1 MKENNSSVKS
11 NQSRNF
17 SSVATIANSN
27 SPKSSPKRDAY
38 ISIKEKIKSDP
49 KFSNEFLFEKQF
61 KNLNTNSSLNIRPN
75 NGSIYL
81 TGIGNVN
88 DIKSNLYQNID
99 TKTIEY
105 PNLSRSISKKDSIT
119 NINHK
124 LSLDLPYINSYHY
137 KENQMSPIFTC
148 CDQELNPIVLNKA
161 LYQQKEKE
169 MESKYRLC
177 ETVENAK
184 KLIVKPFKAGSIV
197 IPDGPKDYVLKTK
210 ELNRIRYC
218 MNLRS
223 ESMKKYNNSIRD
235 QIKSIDYTI
244 KNIHAYRNNLEN
256 RFLSEYNQQLR
267 ALDKVILKEKLEDEK
282 LKSEIVKLKKINT
295 NLLAKI
301 KKNEFNKYYIEK
313 WLGLQIYIKEGIQL
327 DENNISDYISEKYNG
342 KFVFDSLEEFDE
354 MFQKKEKK
362 NLKLINKLNIN
373 QEEKMGLFKD
383 LKVLEESNTDDK
395 ELTILILEKE
405 KLLDLLKMRN
415 NELLLEKKEVSK
427 GQHLEISNSLS
438 TSTPNIFP
446 KKNLTASKNREKK
459 ASNKI
464 NLNNIY
470 KLIQKG
476 FDYIISNDRET
487 IGDLQESLHNIS
499 TMLNRS
505 SKALTQMKIIEMSYI
520 FLFYYKEDNIQRHQ
534 KFYEKIME
542 QIDLEKKRLKSE
554 NHKKEEKERALELYK
569 KYEAKKD
576 KIFFKPRH
584 QDIYSNLIYIE
595 KIKREERRK
604 NKKAKKEIDIYDFL
618 YDIDEEKEEEK
629 KK

>member
-61 KNLNTNSSLNIRPN
+61 KSLNTNSSLNIRPN

-88 DIKSNLYQNID
+88 DIKSNIYQNID

-105 PNLSRSISKKDSIT
+105 PNLSRSISKKDSIS

-161 LYQQKEKE
+161 LYKQKEKE
-169 MESKYRLC
+169 MESKYNLC
-177 ETVENAK
+177 KTVENAK

-244 KNIHAYRNNLEN
+244 KSIHAYRNNLEN
-256 RFLSEYNQQLR
+256 RFLSEYNHQLR

-282 LKSEIVKLKKINT
+282 LKSEIVKLQKANT

-301 KKNEFNKYYIEK
+301 KKNEINKYYIEK

-327 DENNISDYISEKYNG
+327 DEKRISDYISEKYNG
-342 KFVFDSLEEFDE
+342 KFIFDSLEEFDE
-354 MFQKKEKK
+354 MFQKKERK
-362 NLKLINKLNIN
+362 NLKLITKLNMN
-373 QEEKMGLFKD
+373 HEEKIGLFKE
-383 LKVLEESNTDDK
+383 LKILEESNSDDK
-395 ELTILILEKE
+395 ELTISILEKE
-405 KLLDLLKMRN
+405 KLLNLLKMRN

-427 GQHLEISNSLS
+427 GQNLEISNSVS
-438 TSTPNIFP
+438 ASSPNIFP

-459 ASNKI
+459 TSNKI
-464 NLNNIY
+464 NLTNIY

-476 FDYIISNDRET
+476 FDYIIANDKET
-487 IGDLQESLHNIS
+487 IGDMQESLYNIS

-505 SKALTQMKIIEMSYI
+505 SKALTQMKIIEMSYT

-554 NHKKEEKERALELYK
+554 KHKKEEKERALELYK

-576 KIFFKPRH
+576 KIIFKPRH